1 MAMSADVAVFAV
13 SPALA
18 VPAWRAGGA
27 ARTRGAGRTGGTGLD
42 GVRLEVDVLCLQIIE
57 LHLVGDQCNRLRDEH
72 GDQHG
77 AEDKVEP
84 RSGRRFV
91 HVAHVI
97 PHSVC

>member
-1 MAMSADVAVFAV
+1 MSADVAVFTV

-18 VPAWRAGGA
+18 VPAWWAGGT
-27 ARTRGAGRTGGTGLD
+27 ARTRGTGRTGGTGLD
-42 GVRLEVDVLCLQIIE
+42 GVRLKVDVLCLQIVE
-57 LHLVGDQCNRLRDEH
+57 LPLVGDQCNRLRDEH